1 MIEMAVLCVMSL
13 RMSALCELPRPPEN
27 EPTAFHYGK
36 ATDRSFPSS
45 VRVLRPVW
53 PDALPTPSKRPE
65 RPVIAAPI
73 VAAAYVAPQG
83 LGKLVDRSNSKLF
96 VRVHN
101 AVDTSCIQ
109 RRSPKLWRIMQKI
122 SAHYGKPLLIN
133 SAYRSPAYNA
143 ALRKRS
149 SRVAKNSLHMR
160 CAAIDFRI
168 AGVSVRALRNYV
180 KSLPEV
186 GGIGTY
192 SSTIHIDIGTRR
204 HW

>member
-1 MIEMAVLCVMSL
+1 MIGMAVYCVMSL
-13 RMSALCELPRPPEN
+13 RMAVPCELPEPVRY

-36 ATDRSFPSS
+36 ATDRSWPST

-53 PDALPTPSKRPE
+53 PDTIPVPETRPE
-65 RPVIAAPI
+65 RPVIAKPI
-73 VAAAYVAPQG
+73 VAAAYVSPKG
-83 LGKLVDRSNSKLF
+83 IERVIRRPGSKLF
-96 VRVHN
+96 RHTHKS
-101 AVDTSCIQ
+101 VDTSCIQ
-109 RRSPKLWRIMQKI
+109 RRAPELWRIMQKI

-143 ALRKRS
+143 ALRKKS
-149 SRVAKNSLHMR
+149 KRVARNSLHMR

-168 AGVSVRALRNYV
+168 SGVPLGALRKYV

-192 SSTIHIDIGTRR
+192 SSTIHIDIGRR
-204 HW
+204 RYW